1 VPCFSQPL
9 TGTCQ
14 LLFVYGSL
22 RQGFRAEGLMCR
34 AGGRYLGNACVR
46 GRLFNLGE
54 FPGAVK
60 THGAPQLV
68 LGELYYLP
76 GAVRAL
82 NFLDRYEGSRYTR
95 EVTEV
100 ELQSGRC
107 VRAWIY
113 WLKRVPVSRPQ
124 IEGGDYARARE
135 SSEL

>member
-1 VPCFSQPL
+1 M
-9 TGTCQ
+9 
-14 LLFVYGSL
+14 
-22 RQGFRAEGLMCR
+22 RH
-34 AGGRYLGNACVR
+34 AGGRYLGKACVR

-60 THGAPQLV
+60 APGAPQVV

-82 NFLDRYEGSRYTR
+82 KFLDRYEGSRYKR

-100 ELQSGRC
+100 ELQSGRR

-113 WLKRVPVSRPQ
+113 WLKRVPASGQ
-124 IEGGDYARARE
+124 KIEGGDYATAKG
-135 SSEL
+135 EL